1 MHIIEGRNFTAAD
14 GEGSPLVVIVNQAMA
29 KGLWPGESALGKCIR
44 FGFAPGEMPSGMQ
57 ASAAVPCR
65 PIIGVVND
73 ARPRSIREESG
84 QARMQYYVPF
94 GQIPVPPFPG
104 AADNP
109 SIWGILVRS
118 ANPDALIAPMER
130 LLQSPSTGA
139 ILATVRPLQDSLERQ
154 IRPFV
159 LGAAMFS
166 LFGLL
171 ALVLAAI
178 GLYGIRAHA
187 VTQRTREMGVRI
199 ALGATAAQVVK
210 MVVLEGVKL
219 ALAGAAVGTL
229 VVIALANRLDPL
241 LFQTS
246 LCSPLLLL
254 IVAGVLGVV
263 ATLASAIPAW
273 RASRVDAQVAL
284 RAE

>member
-1 MHIIEGRNFTAAD
+1 
-14 GEGSPLVVIVNQAMA
+14 
-29 KGLWPGESALGKCIR
+29 
-44 FGFAPGEMPSGMQ
+44 
-57 ASAAVPCR
+57 
-65 PIIGVVND
+65 
-73 ARPRSIREESG
+73 
-84 QARMQYYVPF
+84 MQYYVPF

-104 AADNP
+104 AAAAP

-118 ANPDALIAPMER
+118 ANPDALIAPMQR

-139 ILATVRPLQDSLERQ
+139 TLATVRPLQDSLERQ

-166 LFGLL
+166 VFGLL

-178 GLYGIRAHA
+178 GLYGVRAHA

-199 ALGATAAQVVK
+199 ALGATAAQVVRL
-210 MVVLEGVKL
+210 VVLEGVKL
-219 ALAGAAVGTL
+219 ALAGAAAGAV
-229 VVIALANRLDPL
+229 VVIALGNRLDPL

-246 LCSPLLLL
+246 LRSPLLLITVGGIL
-254 IVAGVLGVV
+254 ALV

-273 RASRVDAQVAL
+273 RASRVDAQIAL
-284 RAE
+284 RSE